1 MGCAQL
7 LSIWIVSHFE
17 CKVDKFRK
25 PFHPQTAPIREFCE
39 SEWPENRTKEQ
50 WISRLRELMSVEVTW
65 RAPWM
70 PHHPVLYKCGNE
82 PWVPLMGP
90 WGAISYAPIMV
101 RRQFGSEQFVPM
113 THRLN
118 TLEFAYGEPGF
129 LKRIEEIAQA
139 WKKTS
144 RVDQGRYTDEVT
156 TGYQIWH
163 DQRVKDVVY
172 PKEDALRGPV
182 DPEPRD
188 ALLESELA
196 RKKSEAENASW
207 KQRYEDLQ
215 KECEKMKR
223 EVSEQRKKVRK
234 MEGKYESLNDK
245 FSATTSELQREIQVR
260 ENRGNEL
267 QTHNDGLRRQV
278 RFQQESIQL
287 LRQEYEELEGVMTT
301 YQQEYERLKQQ
312 STRIQ
317 EWGESYRQ
325 AYTEKYNQMD
335 YLVWQMREV
344 AYKARSMAWKTDIL
358 RSQIFPVGKQEQQL
372 IKYLDEVYSHYNK
385 IGEYF

>member
-1 MGCAQL
+1 
-7 LSIWIVSHFE
+7 
-17 CKVDKFRK
+17 
-25 PFHPQTAPIREFCE
+25 
-39 SEWPENRTKEQ
+39 
-50 WISRLRELMSVEVTW
+50 MSVEVTW

-156 TGYQIWH
+156 TRYQIWH
-163 DQRVKDVVY
+163 DQRVKDMVY

-196 RKKSEAENASW
+196 RKKSEVENASW

-278 RFQQESIQL
+278 RFQQESIEL

-344 AYKARSMAWKTDIL
+344 AYKARSMA
-358 RSQIFPVGKQEQQL
+358 
-372 IKYLDEVYSHYNK
+372 
-385 IGEYF
+385 